1 MPPISRLEDR
11 AHTRKCVRLRRAL
24 KASYANVLDTYNQ
37 VSTVIKGFSEQT
49 DLEKYLDIYEISDF
63 DISDAGRGFNEDE
76 FDDVESLRTL
86 KIVACRFHT
95 VRRLFLC
102 ILLALDATGESQDL
116 LRWTTAVE
124 ALRKLNGCT
133 KEAYNKL
140 SNILSEEECKKH
152 TATVYCLTTQLAN
165 HYGSISS
172 TSIYNHSQEPF
183 DTWARALALAAS
195 QAELVRLWHSGFTG
209 QATATTRR
217 IGQSPQ

>member
-11 AHTRKCVRLRRAL
+11 AQTRKCVRLRRAL
-24 KASYANVLDTYNQ
+24 KASYADVLDTYNQ

-63 DISDAGRGFNEDE
+63 DISDAGRGFNEEE

-133 KEAYNKL
+133 KEAYKKL
-140 SNILSEEECKKH
+140 SNILSEEECKKKQTTSVSYP
-152 TATVYCLTTQLAN
+152 TAQLAN
-165 HYGSISS
+165 YLGSLPP
-172 TSIYNHSQEPF
+172 TSVCIYSKEPF
-183 DTWARALALAAS
+183 DTWARALALAA
-195 QAELVRLWHSGFTG
+195 
-209 QATATTRR
+209 
-217 IGQSPQ
+217 P